1 MQQGGDMVR
10 TAGLIYDITPKNI
23 IGKRISNLRLSNG
36 NLINPNKNYVISGWA
51 SVNQIETGKPIW
63 EVAREYLQNN
73 KIYSSQDNEKPRILG
88 ESDNL
93 GTSSS

>member
-1 MQQGGDMVR
+1 MVR
-10 TAGLIYDITPKNI
+10 TAGLLYDITPNNI
-23 IGKRISNLRLSNG
+23 IGKRISNLKLSNG
-36 NLINPNKNYVISGWA
+36 NSIEASKKYVISGWA

-63 EVAREYLQNN
+63 EITKEYLQNN

-93 GTSSS
+93 GTTSSWR

>member
-1 MQQGGDMVR
+1 MVR
-10 TAGLIYDITPKNI
+10 TAGLLYDITPNNI
-23 IGKRISNLRLSNG
+23 IGKRISNLKLSNG
-36 NLINPNKNYVISGWA
+36 NFIEPNKKYVISGWA

-63 EVAREYLQNN
+63 EITREYLQNN

-93 GTSSS
+93 GTTST

>member
-1 MQQGGDMVR
+1 MVR
-10 TAGLIYDITPKNI
+10 TAGLLYDITPSNI
-23 IGKRISNLRLSNG
+23 IGKRISNLKLSNG
-36 NLINPNKNYVISGWA
+36 NFIEPNKKYVISGWA

-63 EVAREYLQNN
+63 EITREYLQNN

-93 GTSSS
+93 GTTST